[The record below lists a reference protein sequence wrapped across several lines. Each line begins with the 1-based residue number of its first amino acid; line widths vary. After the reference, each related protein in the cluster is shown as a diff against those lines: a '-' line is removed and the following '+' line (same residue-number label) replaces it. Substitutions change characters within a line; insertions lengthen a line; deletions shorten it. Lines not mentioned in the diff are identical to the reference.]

1 MPRYARSPESNRPTL
16 LWYHPNAQR
25 IPLHFFPVPG
35 VGCSIKIR
43 HSGAVILEILA
54 EQLQR
59 DVDSGELD
67 GARGLVTAK
76 ELAWQYAKRRGV
88 TRPNGRTLSSYI
100 WKLHR
105 EMKEAA
111 RQLGFD
117 IDVELIVNERGAG
130 YRIADCGLLVLRER
144 RPNMT
149 LR

>member
-1 MPRYARSPESNRPTL
+1 MPRHARSPESTRPTL
-16 LWYHPNAQR
+16 HWYHPNAQR
-25 IPLHFFPVPG
+25 IPLHFFPVTG

-43 HSGAVILEILA
+43 HSGAAILEILA

-59 DVDSGELD
+59 DVDNGELD

-88 TRPNGRTLSSYI
+88 KRPNARTLSSYI

-105 EMKEAA
+105 EMKDAA

-117 IDVELIVNERGAG
+117 LDVKLIVNEPRVG

-144 RPNMT
+144 LPNMAAC
-149 LR
+149 